1 MLIGLVHPG
10 EMGASVGGAAV
21 AAGHEVRW
29 ASAGRSPESVARASA
44 AGLVDAGSLAALVA
58 SVPVLVSIVPPHA
71 AVAQAEE
78 VLAAGFAGTYVDA
91 NAISPATARSI
102 GAAVTAAGGA
112 FVDGAIIG
120 GPVGAGG
127 STRLYL
133 AGAAAVNLVG
143 VFAGSGLDMTVLPGT
158 VGAASALKAA
168 YAGWTKGS
176 AALLLSM
183 RALARAEG
191 VEAALVAECDD
202 SLPDLARRTA
212 AAARSAATKGW
223 RWVGE
228 MEQIAAALA
237 AQGLPAGFHDAAAE
251 TYRRVPRGTA
261 GEVDPV
267 VAALLAAV
275 VGRTGAD
282 VTG

>member
-29 ASAGRSPESVARASA
+29 VSAGRSAASAARATA
-44 AGLVDAGSLAALVA
+44 AGLVDAGSLAD
-58 SVPVLVSIVPPHA
+58 LVSGVGLVLSVVPPGA
-71 AVAQAEE
+71 AVE
-78 VLAAGFAGTYVDA
+78 VAAAVLTAGFTGTYVDA
-91 NAISPATARSI
+91 NAVSPATARTI
-102 GAAVTAAGGA
+102 GSLVDDAGGS
-112 FVDGAIIG
+112 FVDGGIIG

-127 STRLYL
+127 STRLY
-133 AGAAAVNLVG
+133 ACGAAAADLAG
-143 VFAGSGLDMTVLPGT
+143 IFQGSGLELTVLAGGI
-158 VGAASALKAA
+158 GAASALKAA

-176 AALLLSM
+176 AALLLAM

-191 VEAALVAECDD
+191 VEAALVEECDD

-212 AAARSAATKGW
+212 AAARSTATKGW

-228 MEQIAAALA
+228 MEEIAAALA
-237 AQGLPAGFHDAAAE
+237 AHGLPAGFHDAAAE
-251 TYRRVPRGTA
+251 TFRRVPRGTP

-267 VAALLAAV
+267 VDA
-275 VGRTGAD
+275 VGRTG
-282 VTG
+282 